1 MKTVSATLIAFAA
14 LAPLAA
20 GALTACTPTKATR
33 GNIVEEYRMA
43 EIVPGVSSRTN
54 VLQSLGSPTTMA
66 PFDENI
72 WYYIGQKTEKTGI
85 FDPKVVDKKV
95 VVVAFNDEGLV
106 DTIEEVDAQMID
118 VPHVRRKT
126 PTSGNDI
133 TVMEQL
139 LGNVGRFNKNED
151 SNAASTAGGASGNR

>member
-1 MKTVSATLIAFAA
+1 MKTLTILFGLLGLSIA
-14 LAPLAA
+14 
-20 GALTACTPTKATR
+20 ACTPTQATR
-33 GNIVEEYRMA
+33 GNIVEDYRMA

-54 VLQSLGSPTTMA
+54 VLQSLGSPTTVA
-66 PFDENI
+66 PFDDNV

-95 VVVAFNDEGLV
+95 VVVAFNTEGIV
-106 DTIEEVDAQMID
+106 DTIENIDADQIN
-118 VPHVRRKT
+118 VPRVRRKT

-139 LGNVGRFNKNED
+139 IGNVGRFNKQKGSAVD
-151 SNAASTAGGASGNR
+151 TAGGNR

>member
-1 MKTVSATLIAFAA
+1 MKT
-14 LAPLAA
+14 LAPLF
-20 GALTACTPTKATR
+20 ALVLLAACTPVQATR
-33 GNIVEEYRMA
+33 GNIVEDYRMA

-54 VLQSLGSPTTMA
+54 VLQSLGSPTTVA
-66 PFDENI
+66 PFDETV
-72 WYYIGQKTEKTGI
+72 WYYIGQKTEKRGI

-95 VVVAFNDEGLV
+95 VVVAFNQEGIVESIDKV
-106 DTIEEVDAQMID
+106 DSDMIN

-139 LGNVGRFNKNED
+139 IGNVGRFNKGKG
-151 SNAASTAGGASGNR
+151 SAADTATGGR